1 MKPAPTY
8 EEFKAIIWD
17 QVMKEGVEGGWDE
30 ADLRAYLEREA
41 GDVSY
46 SYNKTLRDYY
56 DGKTTHE
63 QFTIGIPAGIAFN
76 LEMCY

>member
-1 MKPAPTY
+1 MKPARTY

-17 QVMKEGVEGGWDE
+17 QVLKEGVEGGWDE

-46 SYNKTLRDYY
+46 SYNKALRDYY
-56 DGKTTHE
+56 DGKTTYE

>member
-17 QVMKEGVEGGWDE
+17 QVLKEGVEGGWDE

-46 SYNKTLRDYY
+46 SYNKALRDYY
-56 DGKTTHE
+56 DGKTTYE

>member
-1 MKPAPTY
+1 MKPARTY
-8 EEFKAIIWD
+8 EEFKAIMWD
-17 QVMKEGVEGGWDE
+17 QVLKEGVEGGWDE

-46 SYNKTLRDYY
+46 SYNKALRDYY
-56 DGKTTHE
+56 DGKTTYE

>member
-17 QVMKEGVEGGWDE
+17 QVLKEGVEGGWDE
-30 ADLRAYLEREA
+30 ADLRAYLERDGEFP
-41 GDVSY
+41 DT
-46 SYNKTLRDYY
+46 YNETLQDYLA
-56 DGKTTHE
+56 GKTTYE